1 LNLSEPYS
9 AWWCCLRPTER
20 NMIVLL
26 TGAWFT
32 NNEYVT
38 QATFTI
44 FAVSTGLAASINMDA
59 YFVDHYGLTAGA
71 IVDEEDLPVA
81 VYFFDTTLWPLLYA
95 FSFESGYL
103 CTSKCK
109 LLTFPL

>member
-1 LNLSEPYS
+1 
-9 AWWCCLRPTER
+9 
-20 NMIVLL
+20 MIVLL

-59 YFVDHYGLTAGA
+59 YFVDHYGLTAGV
-71 IVDEEDLPVA
+71 IVDEEDLPVS

>member
-1 LNLSEPYS
+1 
-9 AWWCCLRPTER
+9 
-20 NMIVLL
+20 MIVLL

>member
-1 LNLSEPYS
+1 
-9 AWWCCLRPTER
+9 
-20 NMIVLL
+20 MIMLL

-38 QATFTI
+38 QSTYTI

-59 YFVDHYGLTAGA
+59 YFIEHYGLTAGV
-71 IVDEEDLPVA
+71 IIDEEDLPEA

-95 FSFESGYL
+95 FSFEAGYL
-103 CTSKCK
+103 CASKCK